1 MIRCGL
7 GFRLCEAMF
16 QELSGA
22 WSFGF
27 QGEIYGGMQQVHLF
41 APRRLAKRSKSG
53 AKAEQTS
60 WHVRHVRHGTV
71 SASAERLGCRRS
83 SWEGQGCS
91 MQETT
96 VTSCLKLRDL

>member
-1 MIRCGL
+1 MTRLIGRYWKHWKHEKPMIRCGL

-53 AKAEQTS
+53 ANFVARAARAARYSFSK
-60 WHVRHVRHGTV
+60 R
-71 SASAERLGCRRS
+71 
-83 SWEGQGCS
+83 
-91 MQETT
+91 
-96 VTSCLKLRDL
+96 